1 MEAEYVRALCREIM
15 FYGTQFPGLSVNTIF
30 FGGGTPNL
38 LRVAAA
44 EQIMASIYAAFDVA
58 DDAEIT
64 MEMNPWLG
72 CVGKVKSVSGY
83 GDQPCQFRGAVF
95 K

>member
-15 FYGTQFPGLSVNTIF
+15 FYGTQFPGLGEYDIFWWRNT
-30 FGGGTPNL
+30 NL

-64 MEMNPWLG
+64 MEMNPGLG
-72 CVGKVKSVSGY
+72 VLEKLKAFSGMGINRVSLG
-83 GDQPCQFRGAVF
+83 
-95 K
+95 